1 VQRIEEIAIEGEQ
14 VHKEWEASW
23 QEPIAPSAETV
34 ATVATAPAAIGENDE
49 PPNRGDNGHRRV
61 QPTAAKKLMLSLVS
75 VKCLVSDVPASN
87 FDRNELEIAGELSL
101 AIGGFVIPWR
111 GGARQSR
118 IQDYQRAFS
127 VSRGSSSTTAKSQSR
142 QNENQTTGERTTFDA
157 KRQSRL
163 DAFAPSQKSD
173 GPIKNL
179 SILLNRTYLRFKNA
193 QNDPFRFKSTGSTSH
208 RSRHCHCPIN

>member
-1 VQRIEEIAIEGEQ
+1 VQELVEFNTDYNAQPLPSLTRRTGLHLDRPLRRSPQPPYRRAGATRIEEIAIEGEQ

-87 FDRNELEIAGELSL
+87 FDPGELEIAGELSL

-142 QNENQTTGERTTFDA
+142 QNDSGASPRI
-157 KRQSRL
+157 R
-163 DAFAPSQKSD
+163 KSND
-173 GPIKNL
+173 
-179 SILLNRTYLRFKNA
+179 RRAHYLR
-193 QNDPFRFKSTGSTSH
+193 
-208 RSRHCHCPIN
+208 C

>member
-1 VQRIEEIAIEGEQ
+1 MNLTQTTTRNRFQVWLDELDFISIALYAEALSHPTDALVQRIEEIAIEGEQ

-142 QNENQTTGERTTFDA
+142 QNDSGDRP
-157 KRQSRL
+157 RIR
-163 DAFAPSQKSD
+163 KS
-173 GPIKNL
+173 
-179 SILLNRTYLRFKNA
+179 
-193 QNDPFRFKSTGSTSH
+193 NDRRAHYFW
-208 RSRHCHCPIN
+208 C